1 MQITYFG
8 HSCFSVEIDKSILL
22 FDPFITGNPL
32 AKDINLNDIKAD
44 FIFIS
49 HGHQDHVGDVI
60 EIANNTN
67 ATVVSNFEV
76 INWLESKGLK
86 KTHSMN
92 IGGKCHFDFGTIKFM
107 NAAHSSSMPDG
118 TYGGN
123 PGGFL
128 VESAEGKF
136 YFAGD
141 TGLTYDLKLIG
152 EFVHLD
158 FVCLPIGNNFTMGVD
173 NAIIASDFL
182 KCENIIGMHYDTFPI
197 ITIDKEVAFDKF
209 SRAGKNL
216 TLLNIGQ
223 TININ

>member
-1 MQITYFG
+1 
-8 HSCFSVEIDKSILL
+8 L
-22 FDPFITGNPL
+22 FDPFITGNDL
-32 AKDINLNDIKAD
+32 AKDIRIKDIKAD

-49 HGHQDHVGDVI
+49 HGHQDHIGDVV
-60 EIANNTN
+60 EIAKNTK

-76 INWLESKGLK
+76 INWLENKGVK
-86 KTHSMN
+86 KSHSMN
-92 IGGKCHFDFGTIKFM
+92 IGGKCTFTFGTVKYM
-107 NAAHSSSMPDG
+107 NAVHSSSMPDG
-118 TYGGN
+118 SYGGN

-128 VESAEGKF
+128 VESSEGKF

-152 EFVHLD
+152 EFVRLD
-158 FVCLPIGNNFTMGVD
+158 FVCLPIGNNYTMGVD

-182 KCENIIGMHYDTFPI
+182 KCENVIGMHFDTFPVI
-197 ITIDKEVAFDKF
+197 KIDKELALEKF

-223 TININ
+223 SININ